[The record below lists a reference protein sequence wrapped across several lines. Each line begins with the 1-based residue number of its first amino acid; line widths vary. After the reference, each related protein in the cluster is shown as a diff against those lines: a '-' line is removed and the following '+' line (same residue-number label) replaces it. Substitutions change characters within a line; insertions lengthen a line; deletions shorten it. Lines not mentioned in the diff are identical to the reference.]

1 MTLPPLKDVVELNDL
16 AQSIYLRLSPKDY
29 VGMLAPSL
37 GALVAK
43 DLKIAEA
50 SIGVEFTD
58 PIMFL
63 SITYF
68 RPALKEALQYVNH
81 RLNIP
86 SASVIPLTHAMGLG
100 KTHFLVLLYHLY
112 VDVPN
117 YWQKLSSSPE
127 LQEICEVLVSETGY
141 RFDVAQKTLVI
152 PIDLKFLP
160 PGLDPYKAL
169 AEIAKK
175 VFQKKKEHLRGIIA
189 EKHLNAIEQLLA
201 ELPSYDPVDAAN
213 KFSKLIK
220 DTGVVIPILILVDE
234 LYASIIDAVWGASP
248 SYIESLKKAL
258 LFIQNVVETFSSYN
272 PVVLVYASALQ
283 DVDKWSEVKS
293 KRIGRIE
300 ADTLIEVA
308 KHFEDRVHRF
318 YIGYSVK
325 DVDENDALNIVRKR
339 ILKYKASIDTILS
352 DELLTELRKRV
363 ASIVGKDLATIF
375 TNGLRRTY
383 PFSPVYEELVKK
395 IIIPSYSREFTNV
408 QHLRDLIKISTV
420 AVAKT
425 LEQEDSYLV
434 SIAHIEHE
442 DIKHMLNPD
451 IAYEWRRIVDTW
463 NKYVVERIGDVEK
476 VKMIRGA
483 LNAIYSKS
491 VTDNVIDLIK
501 MLSQRPE
508 TISREDLEK
517 RALTATRI
525 ILSLVGFVK
534 DEDLKFY
541 SDILQELKNI
551 PFIHVLGKPEADY
564 YLVSLISNPW
574 QLINNVRESI
584 LSNLKDKKGE
594 VNVGKAIDYLASAF
608 TRYQLISRFRDSAQ
622 QLNIDITS
630 LDSILNDVELRKLLN
645 KDVFTV
651 IVLSPIDVV
660 KKAFIEKVGMPEDVS
675 YRELEKM
682 IIEAL
687 ERNKSELKRPN
698 MFAIIVP
705 EVSKNTLIDL
715 IRKLAEIEACEKV
728 NELTSSNIEKLV
740 EQELEDKRRLTKI
753 VYWVGITE
761 ERFKQIIA
769 DAIKMIREKIQ
780 AFTAQLTSSAVQDF
794 VSSFIS
800 VFKKV
805 VTYNP
810 EAYTFEVR
818 DLNIIVSNEGIR
830 RLDQVFAS
838 LPVWVSGTIMN
849 GLKICNAYCI
859 AEQIKSWIKQS
870 IVKNSF
876 VHDTIL
882 QTGKHSISIDGLI
895 DALTRGWKEIPV
907 KPLSIEA
914 IETGINGLN
923 EVKMPVEDPTI
934 KVIMLHIKD
943 RELIIEKATTL
954 PPPPPPSPPK
964 RPISFR
970 VSGRD
975 KVTMMF
981 SHISRGGELSELIYK
996 IDLELQL
1003 GQKEESK
1010 AIVKISS
1017 TSDKIIILAQD
1028 VRSIINRHMNELT
1041 LCVARITL
1049 KANVE
1054 EKKLREILNKI
1065 GLTPDEIVYAQD

>member
-1 MTLPPLKDVVELNDL
+1 MTLPSLKDVVELNDL
-16 AQSIYLRLSPKDY
+16 AQSIYLRLPPEDY
-29 VGMLAPSL
+29 VGKLAPSL

-43 DLKIAEA
+43 DLEIARA
-50 SIGVEFTD
+50 SIGVEFTN

-112 VDVPN
+112 VNVPN
-117 YWQKLSSSPE
+117 YWQELSSSPE
-127 LQEICEVLVSETGY
+127 LQEIYEVLVSETVY

-175 VFQKKKEHLRGIIA
+175 VFQKKKEYLRGIVA
-189 EKHLNAIEQLLA
+189 EKHLNTIEQLLA
-201 ELPSYDPVDAAN
+201 ELPSYDPVDAAK

-220 DTGVVIPILILVDE
+220 DTGIVIPILILVDE

-248 SYIESLKKAL
+248 SYIESLKKTL
-258 LFIQNVVETFSSYN
+258 LFIQNVVETLSSYN

-293 KRIGRIE
+293 KRTGRIE

-318 YIGYSVK
+318 HIGYSVK
-325 DVDENDALNIVRKR
+325 DVDENDALNIVSKR
-339 ILKYKASIDTILS
+339 ILRYKASIDTILG
-352 DELLTELRKRV
+352 DEQLTELRKRI
-363 ASIVGKDLATIF
+363 ASIVGEELATIF
-375 TNGLRRTY
+375 INDLKGTY
-383 PFSPVYEELVKK
+383 PFSPVYEEFVRK

-420 AVAKT
+420 AVAKA
-425 LEQEDSYLV
+425 LEREDSYLV

-463 NKYVVERIGDVEK
+463 SKYVVERVGDVEK
-476 VKMIRGA
+476 VEMIRGA

-501 MLSQRPE
+501 ILSQRPE
-508 TISREDLEK
+508 AISREDLER
-517 RALTATRI
+517 RALIATKI

-541 SDILQELKNI
+541 SDVLQELKNT
-551 PFIHVLGKPEADY
+551 PFIHVIEKPEADY

-594 VNVGKAIDYLASAF
+594 VDVRKAIDYLALAF
-608 TRYQLISRFRDSAQ
+608 VKYQLISRFGDSAQ
-622 QLNIDITS
+622 QLNISITS
-630 LDSILNDVELRKLLN
+630 LDSILNDVELRELLN
-645 KDVFTV
+645 KNVFTV

-660 KKAFIEKVGMPEDVS
+660 KKVFIEMAGTPEDVS

-687 ERNKSELKRPN
+687 ERNKNELKRLN
-698 MFAIIVP
+698 MFAIVVP

-728 NELTSSNIEKLV
+728 NELTTSNVEKLV
-740 EQELEDKRRLTKI
+740 EQELVDKKGLTRI
-753 VYWVGITE
+753 TYWTGVTE

-769 DAIKMIREKIQ
+769 DAVKMIREKIQ
-780 AFTAQLTSSAVQDF
+780 TFTAQLTISAVQDF

-805 VTYNP
+805 VTYDP
-810 EAYTFEVR
+810 ETGTFEVR
-818 DLNIIVSNEGIR
+818 DLNIIAGNEGIR
-830 RLDQVFAS
+830 RLDRVFAS
-838 LPVWVSGTIMN
+838 LPVWISGTIMN
-849 GLKICNAYCI
+849 GLKICNASCI
-859 AEQIKSWIKQS
+859 AEQIKNWIKRS
-870 IVKNSF
+870 IVSNSY
-876 VHDTIL
+876 VRDAIL

-895 DALTRGWKEIPV
+895 DTLTRGWKEIPI
-907 KPLSIEA
+907 KPLSVEA
-914 IETGINGLN
+914 IETGINDLD
-923 EVKMPVEDPTI
+923 EVKMPIEDPTI
-934 KVIMLHIKD
+934 KAITLHIED
-943 RELIIEKATTL
+943 RELIIEKVAIL
-954 PPPPPPSPPK
+954 PPPPPPPPPR
-964 RPISFR
+964 RPIGFK

-975 KVTMMF
+975 KVAILF
-981 SHISRGGELSELIYK
+981 SYMTIRGGELRELIYK
-996 IDLELQL
+996 IDSELQF

-1010 AIVKISS
+1010 AIIKISGAF
-1017 TSDKIIILAQD
+1017 DKTVILAQD
-1028 VRSIINRHMNELT
+1028 IRSIINKHMNELT
-1041 LCVARITL
+1041 RCEAKIVL

-1054 EKKLREILNKI
+1054 EKKLQEILNKI
-1065 GLTPDEIVYAQD
+1065 GLTPDDIVYD